1 MLRTIDVVMIGAL
14 IAAAGYTFKVKH
26 DAEQSVARVDGLK
39 ERIRLE
45 NEAIDL
51 LEADWSLLTSPQRL
65 ERLVSRHK
73 EELGLEPVAPKQLGS
88 IADVPVRRANLPPID
103 SEHAAAEEPD
113 TGTVTGSIPRER
125 KGGAAQ

>member
-26 DAEQSVARVDGLK
+26 DAEFSVARVEGLK

-51 LEADWSLLTSPQRL
+51 LKADWSLLTSPQRL
-65 ERLVSRHK
+65 ERLVERHK
-73 EELGLEPVAPKQLGS
+73 EELGLEPVVPKQLGS
-88 IADVPVRRANLPPID
+88 IADVPKRQENLPPID
-103 SEHAAAEEPD
+103 GGHAAAEAPD
-113 TGTVTGSIPRER
+113 TGTVTGSIPRDT
-125 KGGAAQ
+125 KGGAVQ